1 MLNPKIEFMPKRE
14 ILNCFLKKPL
24 GREKILRI
32 MRTTTLILLVLS
44 LHLSVFANGQDKITV
59 VIRNTVWS
67 KALAAVEKAS
77 SYRFVYSND
86 VAPVNKIIDL
96 VVRDADLPEV
106 MDKLLVS
113 TTLSYKVMPDNVVV
127 LFSKVTVVPEIRVS
141 GRITDENGAPLSG
154 ASVKVK
160 GSSQGVSANTNGEFT
175 ITVPDDAVLIFS
187 YVGYDER
194 QISVSGQA
202 TINVA
207 LQPSV
212 KVQDQVVVI
221 GYGTAAKR
229 DLTGSIAMIKGKE
242 ISDRPSANP
251 LNLLQ
256 GKVSGLSVVASG
268 RVGAEPD
275 VRIRGTNSINGV
287 KPVYIVDGILNDNIN
302 FLNAADI
309 ESIEILK
316 DPSSLAIFG
325 VRGANGAIAITTKK
339 AKSGQLL
346 VNFNTSVGIKRVQNR
361 IKLTDGP
368 QFKTLY
374 DEQVKNM
381 GSTFNDQYFKANTD
395 WQDEIF
401 QNAFLSYN
409 NISISGSTEK
419 NKFTF

>member
-1 MLNPKIEFMPKRE
+1 
-14 ILNCFLKKPL
+14 
-24 GREKILRI
+24 

-44 LHLSVFANGQDKITV
+44 MHLSVFANGQDKITV
-59 VIRNTVWS
+59 VLRNTVWS
-67 KALAAVEKAS
+67 KALTAIEKAS

-86 VAPVNKIIDL
+86 IAPVNRKIDL

-106 MDKLLVS
+106 MDKLLSS
-113 TTLSYKVMPDNVVV
+113 TTLSYKVMPDKVVV
-127 LFSKVTVVPEIRVS
+127 LFSKVATAPEIRVT
-141 GRITDENGAPLSG
+141 GRITDDTGNPLAG
-154 ASVKVK
+154 ASIRVK
-160 GSSQGVSANTNGEFT
+160 GTNLGVSANANGEYA

-187 YVGYDER
+187 FIGYEER
-194 QISVSGQA
+194 QIPVSGQA
-202 TINVA
+202 SINVA
-207 LQPSV
+207 LKQSV
-212 KVQDQVVVI
+212 KIQDQVVVI

-229 DLTGSIAMIKGKE
+229 DLTGSIVMIKGKE
-242 ISDRPSANP
+242 ISDRPAANP

-368 QFKTLY
+368 QFKILY
-374 DEQVKNM
+374 DEQMANM
-381 GSTFNDQYFKANTD
+381 GTTFNDQYFKANTE

-401 QNAFLSYN
+401 QNAFLSY
-409 NISISGSTEK
+409 GLYQ
-419 NKFTF
+419 